1 MKMIQVLVLLYEV
14 NSGHVR
20 FAHGNADQDLD
31 YSAMKK
37 KCKKDKK
44 FMMTTA
50 GARSFFKDI
59 MGTLFI

>member
-1 MKMIQVLVLLYEV
+1 MIQVLVLLYEV

-50 GARSFFKDI
+50 GARSFLKI
-59 MGTLFI
+59 